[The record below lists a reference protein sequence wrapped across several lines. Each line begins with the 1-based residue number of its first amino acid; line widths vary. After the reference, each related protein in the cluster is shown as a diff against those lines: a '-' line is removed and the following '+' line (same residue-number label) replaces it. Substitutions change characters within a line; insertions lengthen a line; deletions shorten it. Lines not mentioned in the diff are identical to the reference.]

1 MITSIIFSK
10 DRALQLDLTIQ
21 SIQENFPICK
31 DIKVIYKTSSH
42 DHDMSY
48 RKLRNTHSDVQ
59 FANQE
64 DGELLPPIIDII
76 KKSCNND
83 ICFFTDDNIFY
94 RKSKSTEADISNLLN
109 DNCCVSLRLGV
120 NITHRDFGNGLEPDA
135 KPQLFK
141 DGSNH
146 IVWNRMSVPAG
157 GYWNYPLSVDGH
169 IFKRSVISNIL
180 HTIAFWPEAAMIIT
194 PNKFEQILQRFF
206 FEVTATMASEVYS
219 CVVNSPNNRVQNEIQ
234 NKHGEKFF
242 CDADT
247 LNYLFAKGKRL
258 DLDKI
263 DFGQICSPHQ
273 ELDIIKALT

>member
-10 DRALQLDLTIQ
+10 DRALQLDLTLE
-21 SIQENFPICK
+21 SIKQNFPICNK
-31 DIKVIYKTSSH
+31 IKVIYKTSGHSH
-42 DHDMSY
+42 NISY
-48 RKLRNTHSDVQ
+48 RKLRNTHSDVYFDDQ
-59 FANQE
+59 G
-64 DGELLPPIIDII
+64 DGELLLTIISAI
-76 KKSCNND
+76 KNENND

-141 DGSNH
+141 DGANH

-169 IFKRSVISNIL
+169 IFKISAIKSIL

-206 FEVTATMASEVYS
+206 FEIPATMASEVYS
-219 CVVNSPNNRVQNEIQ
+219 CVINSPNNRVQDEIL

-247 LNYLFAKGKRL
+247 LNFLFSEGKRL
-258 DLDKI
+258 NLDKI

-273 ELDIIKALT
+273 ELDIIKALI